1 MRKFIESNLVENQ
14 AEQGSDNE
22 SHDDVVKEIHD
33 EDEENEN
40 EVIEKE
46 LLEMIDDKIED
57 LNEENEEKAF

>member
-1 MRKFIESNLVENQ
+1 
-14 AEQGSDNE
+14 
-22 SHDDVVKEIHD
+22 VKEIHD

-57 LNEENEEKAF
+57 LNDENEEKAF